1 MNQIKNGA
9 ILNYLVIFLNLLV
22 ALLYTPY
29 MLKVMGQNE
38 FGLYSLVASIITY
51 LTVLDLGFGN
61 AIVRYTA
68 KYRTEGK
75 IIEQYEMFGL
85 FFLLYLIIGAISLM
99 FGAILYYNTE
109 YLFGESMSELEISK
123 AKVMIIILVLNLAF
137 TFPMSIF
144 GSIMTAY
151 ERFVFPKVI
160 NIIRILLNTLV
171 MIVLLEMGYRAI
183 AMVVVQTIFNIV
195 SLIINYVYCKR
206 NLKIQILFSKLDPS
220 LLKEVGIYSFWI
232 LLDVIMNQFYWNTGQ
247 FVLGSLIGTIAVAV
261 FAVSIQLEKMY
272 MQFSTAIASV
282 FLPKVTSMV
291 TNNVNNK
298 EISDLFIRTGRV
310 QNIIM
315 STGLILFIVF
325 GHQFIY
331 LWAGESYTDAYTM
344 TILFFIALY
353 VPLIQNLG
361 ITILQAR
368 NQMKFRGVLFVIISV
383 VSVVLQVLFAKLWG
397 DIGCAIA
404 ISGALLLGQGLI
416 MNFYYHRKQNIEIIK
431 FWKEITK
438 MNIVPIIVAVGYLYL
453 LKELPLNLSW
463 VNLIFSVI
471 VFFIIYAPSYFIFSL
486 NEYEKKLLLNP
497 ILKFFSK

>member
-1 MNQIKNGA
+1 
-9 ILNYLVIFLNLLV
+9 
-22 ALLYTPY
+22 
-29 MLKVMGQNE
+29 
-38 FGLYSLVASIITY
+38 
-51 LTVLDLGFGN
+51 
-61 AIVRYTA
+61 
-68 KYRTEGK
+68 
-75 IIEQYEMFGL
+75 
-85 FFLLYLIIGAISLM
+85 
-99 FGAILYYNTE
+99 
-109 YLFGESMSELEISK
+109 
-123 AKVMIIILVLNLAF
+123 
-137 TFPMSIF
+137 
-144 GSIMTAY
+144 
-151 ERFVFPKVI
+151 
-160 NIIRILLNTLV
+160 